1 MSEENVEFVRR
12 AFTEFAGESAQT
24 VIEEIVNAGLAAPD
38 AEFDFSA
45 MYPDGPILRGHEAW
59 RRFIDGLPWGSSL
72 RGEPERFFDIDEE
85 RVLVFVRITAEG
97 EGSGA
102 PVEIRNAYEFTIRDG
117 IIVRWKVYADRAE
130 ALEAAGLRE

>member
-24 VIEEIVNAGLAAPD
+24 VIEGIVNAGLAAPD

-45 MYPDGPILRGHEAW
+45 MYPDGPILGGHEAW

-72 RGEPERFFDIDEE
+72 SGEPERFFDIDEE

-97 EGSGA
+97 EGS
-102 PVEIRNAYEFTIRDG
+102 P
-117 IIVRWKVYADRAE
+117 
-130 ALEAAGLRE
+130 